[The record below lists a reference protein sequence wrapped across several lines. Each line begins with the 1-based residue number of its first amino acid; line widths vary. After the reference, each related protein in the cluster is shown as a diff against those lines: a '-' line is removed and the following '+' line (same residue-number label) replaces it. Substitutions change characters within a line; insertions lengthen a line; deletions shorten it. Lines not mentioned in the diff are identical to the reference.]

1 MMYTNSLRYDMHGR
15 KRKSKALNK
24 PKKYKP
30 EFQPMELSVTSV
42 HALRGDRQEYKS
54 APLTPPQHAVQ
65 DDSYKKEISAQYTVS
80 IAFNKGAYQVV
91 PKSDIKH
98 IGK

>member
-1 MMYTNSLRYDMHGR
+1 MMYANSLRYDLHGR

-30 EFQPMELSVTSV
+30 KFTPLEVGSV
-42 HALRGDRQEYKS
+42 HPNHRDQTEYKS
-54 APLTPPQHAVQ
+54 AALTPCTQQVNQ

-91 PKSDIKH
+91 PNSDIKH